1 MRIGSVE
8 RTRGDVVME
17 WRGQALTSC
26 EDSYYLTHSTFS
38 RYDVFTEKCHA
49 GQKQSPIP
57 FQRTVTPRSDVQVHR
72 AVPTQGEQYVV

>member
-8 RTRGDVVME
+8 RTLGDVVME

-38 RYDVFTEKCHA
+38 RYDVFTEKCRA
-49 GQKQSPIP
+49 GQE
-57 FQRTVTPRSDVQVHR
+57 VTDTLPKDGDP
-72 AVPTQGEQYVV
+72 AE